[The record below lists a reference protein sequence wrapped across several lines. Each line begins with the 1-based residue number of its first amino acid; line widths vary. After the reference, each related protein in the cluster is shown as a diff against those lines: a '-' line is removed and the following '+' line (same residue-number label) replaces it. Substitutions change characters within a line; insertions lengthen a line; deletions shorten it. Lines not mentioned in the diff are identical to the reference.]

1 MVQEE
6 HGAGMHTTV
15 IEGGARRRRNGRSD
29 WRRATARGRRRWKV
43 RRWEGAWGRKVKF
56 LGGALKEKAGISEMM
71 CVPFFG
77 WSVGS
82 TVTRSPLLS
91 SIGTNAGARRSAA
104 PSSVSSVE

>member
-1 MVQEE
+1 MRVHTRPEGSGDVEQTRLEAEMVQEE

-56 LGGALKEKAGISEMM
+56 MG
-71 CVPFFG
+71 
-77 WSVGS
+77 
-82 TVTRSPLLS
+82 
-91 SIGTNAGARRSAA
+91 
-104 PSSVSSVE
+104 